1 MTLNPNVGDQRSI
14 QHDGNLLKLKEKLIQ
29 SLQIE
34 YRGSKHC
41 ETFLQTVSDGHQNNS
56 RAG

>member
-1 MTLNPNVGDQRSI
+1 MTFNPNVGDPRSI
-14 QHDGNLLKLKEKLIQ
+14 QHDGNLLKLKEKLIL
-29 SLQIE
+29 SLQVE

-41 ETFLQTVSDGHQNNS
+41 ETSLQTVGDGSQNNS